1 MRDALPVLAFDG
13 VQCVSASGAGL
24 TVERLVLQQSRVM
37 VVHAPPRDENLPP
50 VCDLAAGLVAPAR
63 GVVRFMGED
72 WRDVGTYRQSV
83 MRGCIGRVF
92 GGLAWV
98 SNLSVA
104 ENVLLPQRHHTNRSE
119 EDILREASRLARE
132 TGLGSLPADRPENLR
147 PHDLARW
154 QWVRAMLGNPRLLLL
169 EEPEAAS
176 WEEHRPLLRERVL
189 RLAEGG
195 GAVLWV
201 TREPDA
207 WRDGC
212 SPAVLHAGVADGNLS
227 LELESR

>member
-1 MRDALPVLAFDG
+1 MLESLPVLAIDG
-13 VQCVSASGAGL
+13 AQCGSTSGVGL
-24 TVERLVLQQSRVM
+24 NVEGLVLHRSRVM
-37 VVHAPPRDENLPP
+37 VVHTPPRDESLPP
-50 VCDLAAGLVAPAR
+50 VCDLAAGLVGPAR

-83 MRGCIGRVF
+83 MRGWIGRVF
-92 GGLAWV
+92 DRQAWV

-104 ENVLLPQRHHTNRSE
+104 ENVLLPQRHHTTRPE
-119 EDILREASRLARE
+119 EELSREASRLARE
-132 TGLGSLPADRPENLR
+132 FGLGALPADRPENLR
-147 PHDLARW
+147 PHDLVRW

-169 EEPEAAS
+169 DEPEAGS
-176 WEEHRPLLRERVL
+176 WEEHRPVFRERVV

-207 WRDGC
+207 WREGG
-212 SPAVLHAGVADGNLS
+212 SPAVLHASVADGNLS
-227 LELESR
+227 LESESR